1 MAHCDDAVKRAV
13 PALPTRPLPFSF
25 PPRMDDLA
33 VYIAKFKGLFE
44 IERLVARSD
53 ERLLFLAHDPVL
65 KRRVALRVHTDP
77 AAPGRAWFLK
87 EAEVVAQLDHPCLRH
102 AYAAGVLGDLAWRS
116 GTWIEGESLEEACER
131 GPRPIPAVLGMAR
144 DLLDGV
150 EHANVRGIVIRRIL
164 PTTVMLDVS
173 GRTVITDLR
182 YANQVLPAVAI
193 PDAAINL
200 PFLAPEIR
208 GGEPGD
214 PGADVYTVGAVLYFA
229 VTGARPAQP
238 LTPARQLR
246 PTCPAALERVLERAL
261 DPDARR
267 RYPTAGEMLTDLA
280 ADMGDFAGTE
290 AGPPPAQIVP
300 GSEMWEGRLRR
311 ALGDDYELLGDIGS
325 GSFGR
330 VYRVRDLRLER
341 EVALKVLDPAL
352 TADPEVVERF
362 RKEAQLAAS
371 LQHPNIVSIYHID
384 ERYGLLW
391 YTMELVKGDNV
402 GQLVAELGPLD
413 PESTVGILDDTLAA
427 LEHSHERR
435 LVHRDIKPEN
445 LLLGPDGRVRVTDF
459 GLALALPRGRMW
471 GGATSRSGTPQFAA
485 PEQLVGGQVD
495 ARSDLFS
502 LGLVGYF
509 ALLGKPPLEGRTPE
523 AVLRGQVGGTLPDLK
538 AARDDVPDG
547 LIRVLKKAAS
557 MDPGARYASAT
568 TFKRALD
575 RAMRASGD
583 LPEAPVRRNLLQ
595 RITGIFE

>member
-1 MAHCDDAVKRAV
+1 
-13 PALPTRPLPFSF
+13 
-25 PPRMDDLA
+25 MDDLA
-33 VYIAKFKGLFE
+33 VYNERFKGLFD
-44 IERLVARSD
+44 IRRLVAKSD
-53 ERLLFLAHDPVL
+53 ERLLFLVTDPVL
-65 KRRVALRVHTDP
+65 KRQVALRVHVDP

-87 EAEVVAQLDHPCLRH
+87 EAEVVAQLDHPSLRH
-102 AYAAGVLGDLAWRS
+102 AYAAGILGELAWRS
-116 GTWIEGESLEEACER
+116 GAWIEGESLDEACER
-131 GPRPIPAVLGMAR
+131 GPRPIPAVLAMAR
-144 DLLDGV
+144 DLLDGL
-150 EHANVRGIVIRRIL
+150 EHANVRGVVIRRIL
-164 PTTVMLDVS
+164 PTTLMLDVS
-173 GRTVITDLR
+173 GRAVITDLR

-193 PDAAINL
+193 PDARANF

-214 PGADVYTVGAVLYFA
+214 PGADVYTAGAVLYYA
-229 VTGARPAQP
+229 LTGKPPGEPAA
-238 LTPARQLR
+238 PARQLR
-246 PTCPAALERVLERAL
+246 PTCPAALERVLQRAL
-261 DPDARR
+261 DPNPRQ
-267 RYPTAGEMLTDLA
+267 RYLTAGEMLADLA
-280 ADMGDFAGTE
+280 ADTGYFGGTD
-290 AGPPPAQIVP
+290 AGPPPAHMQP
-300 GSEMWEGRLRR
+300 GSELWERRLRR

-352 TADPEVVERF
+352 TADAEVVERF

-371 LQHPNIVSIYHID
+371 LQHPNIVSIYDID

-391 YTMELVKGDNV
+391 YTMELIKGDNL
-402 GQLVAELGPLD
+402 GQLVQELGPLD
-413 PESTVGILDDTLAA
+413 PESTVGILNDTLEA
-427 LEHSHERR
+427 LEHAHERR

-495 ARSDLFS
+495 VRSDLFS

-509 ALLGKPPLEGRTPE
+509 ALLGKPPLEGRTTE
-523 AVLRGQVGGTLPDLK
+523 AVMRGQVGGTLPDLK
-538 AARDDVPDG
+538 AVRDDVPEA
-547 LIRVLKKAAS
+547 LIRVLKKAAQ
-557 MDPGARYASAT
+557 MDPAARYASAT

-575 RAMRASGD
+575 RAARVSGD
-583 LPEAPVRRNLLQ
+583 SPAPGRRNLLQ

>member
-1 MAHCDDAVKRAV
+1 
-13 PALPTRPLPFSF
+13 
-25 PPRMDDLA
+25 MDDLA
-33 VYIAKFKGLFE
+33 GYVAKFKGLFE

-53 ERLLFLAHDPVL
+53 QRLLFLARDPVL

-77 AAPGRAWFLK
+77 AVPGRAWFLK

-102 AYAAGVLGDLAWRS
+102 AYAAGILGDLAWRT
-116 GTWIEGESLEEACER
+116 GAWIEGESLEEACER

-144 DLLDGV
+144 DLLDGL

-164 PTTVMLDVS
+164 PTTLMLEVS

-193 PDAAINL
+193 PDAKANV

-214 PGADVYTVGAVLYFA
+214 PAADVYTAGAVLYYA
-229 VTGARPAQP
+229 VTATAPRDRPV
-238 LTPARQLR
+238 PARRLR
-246 PTCPAALERVLERAL
+246 VTCPAALERVLERAMAP
-261 DPDARR
+261 DPHE
-267 RYPTAGEMLTDLA
+267 RYLTPGQMLADLM
-280 ADMGDFAGTE
+280 ADSGAFAGTD
-290 AGPPPAQIVP
+290 AGPPPAHIEP
-300 GSEMWEGRLRR
+300 GTEMWEQQLRR

-330 VYRVRDLRLER
+330 VYRVRDLKLER

-362 RKEAQLAAS
+362 RREAQLAAS
-371 LQHPNIVSIYHID
+371 LQHPNIVSIFDID
-384 ERYGLLW
+384 ERFGLLW
-391 YTMELVKGDNV
+391 YTMELVKGENL
-402 GQLVAELGPLD
+402 GQLVEELGPLD
-413 PESTVGILDDTLAA
+413 PESTVGILNDTLAA
-427 LEHSHERR
+427 LEHAHERR

-459 GLALALPRGRMW
+459 GLALALPRNRMW

-509 ALLGKPPLEGRTPE
+509 ALLGKPPLEDRTPDKV
-523 AVLRGQVGGTLPDLK
+523 ARGHVVGALPDLK
-538 AARDDVPDG
+538 ARRDDVPDA
-547 LIRVLKKAAS
+547 LVRVLKKAAS
-557 MDPGARYASAT
+557 MDPPARYATAT
-568 TFKRALD
+568 TFRRALE
-575 RAMRASGD
+575 RAMKGSGER
-583 LPEAPVRRNLLQ
+583 PEVPVRRNLLQ

>member
-1 MAHCDDAVKRAV
+1 
-13 PALPTRPLPFSF
+13 
-25 PPRMDDLA
+25 MDDLA
-33 VYIAKFKGLFE
+33 DYVARFKGLFE

-53 ERLLFLAHDPVL
+53 QRLLFLARDPVL

-77 AAPGRAWFLK
+77 AVPGRAWFLK
-87 EAEVVAQLDHPCLRH
+87 EAEVVAQLDHPSLRH
-102 AYAAGVLGDLAWRS
+102 AYAAGILGDLAWRS
-116 GTWIEGESLEEACER
+116 GTWIEGESLEEACAR
-131 GPRPIPAVLGMAR
+131 GPRPIPAVLGMSR

-150 EHANVRGIVIRRIL
+150 EHANVRGVVIRRVL
-164 PTTVMLDVS
+164 PTTLMLDVS
-173 GRTVITDLR
+173 GRAVITDLR
-182 YANQVLPAVAI
+182 YANLVLPAVVI
-193 PDAAINL
+193 PDPQVNF

-208 GGEPGD
+208 AGEAGD
-214 PGADVYTVGAVLYFA
+214 PGADVYTAGAVLYYA
-229 VTGARPAQP
+229 VTGRPPRDPAALAR
-238 LTPARQLR
+238 TLR
-246 PTCPAALERVLERAL
+246 PTCPVVLERVLARAL
-261 DPDARR
+261 NPNPQV
-267 RYPTAGEMLTDLA
+267 RYFTAGDMLADLA
-280 ADMGDFAGTE
+280 AEMGDFPGIE
-290 AGPPPAQIVP
+290 AGPPPAEIVP
-300 GSEMWEGRLRR
+300 GSELWEGRLRR
-311 ALGDDYELLGDIGS
+311 ALGDDYELLGDIGK
-325 GSFGR
+325 GSFGS

-341 EVALKVLDPAL
+341 EVALKVLDPTL

-384 ERYGLLW
+384 ERFGLLW
-391 YTMELVKGDNV
+391 YTMELIKGDNL

-413 PESTVGILDDTLAA
+413 PESTVTILNDSLAA
-427 LEHSHERR
+427 LEHAHERR

-495 ARSDLFS
+495 VRTDLFS

-509 ALLGKPPLEGRTPE
+509 ALLGKPPLEGRTAE
-523 AVLRGQVGGTLPDLK
+523 AVMRGQVGGTLPDLK
-538 AARDDVPDG
+538 AVRDDVPDA
-547 LIRVLKKAAS
+547 LVRVLKKAAS

-575 RAMRASGD
+575 RAMRATGE